1 MQLPSPP
8 PTQKIDFSVDS
19 FSKYLSLA
27 FKLSTFLGGLCFV
40 LYCQRLNYFPSGVT
54 VGDSLLFI
62 IFAASF
68 GLVYGFINLGLLSVG
83 VCGMYWLK
91 RLSQLIDELLK
102 KDRSPKTRA
111 GTHKLVLFIKPEPIH
126 YPLALVGIFFIPLMY
141 QLDPSAITLIS
152 LLATTI
158 FQAMLW
164 GGYKDQRF
172 SVSRILLPS
181 TDELSIAQQ
190 EDHNKK
196 MRWLFLGMIA
206 VMPLFFSGVTG
217 RILDGGMKFAH
228 LSAGLSYV
236 LVKPPY
242 DQAIPVAYQDQ
253 KPTFTEPGYK
263 SFKNIDVMLT
273 GIGQKTVIQFIPKQG
288 ATPKPISIPNDHIK
302 VFPDHAQ

>member
-8 PTQKIDFSVDS
+8 PQKIDFSADG

-68 GLVYGFINLGLLSVG
+68 GLVYGFINLGLLSFG
-83 VCGMYWLK
+83 VCGVYWLK
-91 RLSQLIDELLK
+91 LLFRPANGLLK
-102 KDRSPKTRA
+102 KYRSPQNRA
-111 GTHKLVLFIKPEPIH
+111 RTHELILFVKPEPIH
-126 YPLALVGIFFIPLMY
+126 YLLALIGIVFISLMY
-141 QLDPSAITLIS
+141 CLDHSAFTLLN
-152 LLATTI
+152 LLATI
-158 FQAMLW
+158 LFQSMLW
-164 GGYKDQRF
+164 GLYNDKRLR
-172 SVSRILLPS
+172 VSRILLPS
-181 TDELSIAQQ
+181 SNELSMAQQ
-190 EDHNKK
+190 EDHNRK
-196 MRWLFLGMIA
+196 MRWLFLGLIA
-206 VMPLFFSGVTG
+206 LMPLFFSGVAG

-228 LSAGLSYV
+228 LSAGPSYV

-242 DQAIPVAYQDQ
+242 DQAIPVAYLDQ
-253 KPTFTEPGYK
+253 KPTFTESGYK

-288 ATPKPISIPNDHIK
+288 AKPQPLAIPNDHIM
-302 VFPDHAQ
+302 VFPNLAQ